1 VISLSA
7 TDAFFNLT
15 ESCPPEIKNCE
26 FLRKQF
32 KIELL
37 KNKGCPKCTA
47 RALRNYFINK
57 FKG

>member
-1 VISLSA
+1 LSA